1 MKGIEQNITSVISN
15 NLSWKCQRFTSSGYR
30 DIGSM
35 SRKLGFLEKNQFIRI
50 QTNSETYFMNVQ

>member
-1 MKGIEQNITSVISN
+1 MTFVISN
-15 NLSWKCQRFTSSGYR
+15 NKDGNVKGLHHLVYR

-35 SRKLGFLEKNQFIRI
+35 IRKLGFLEKNLFIWI